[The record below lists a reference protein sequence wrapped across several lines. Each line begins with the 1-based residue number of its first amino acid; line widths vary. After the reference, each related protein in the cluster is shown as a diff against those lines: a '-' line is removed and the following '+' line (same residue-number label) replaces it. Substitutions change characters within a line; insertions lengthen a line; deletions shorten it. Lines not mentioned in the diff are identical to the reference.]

1 MLKKKYLK
9 KENDIYIYEFLDL
22 VVKKVKSFYKEDPF
36 PNYEINDNK
45 ASVLDRGNKN
55 LYTANLKKFIG
66 HNKKILEV
74 GAGTSQLSNYL
85 AIGNN
90 NFIVAFDANY
100 ESLLLG
106 SEF

>member
-90 NFIVAFDANY
+90 NFIDANNMHCHY
-100 ESLLLG
+100 IN
-106 SEF
+106 